1 MGKLSS
7 MCRHDNSLWRD
18 TVVNFRRI
26 LSIFFRKG
34 PGELGPIPG
43 IGFSVKVFAKNV
55 GKR

>member
-1 MGKLSS
+1 MAGYCCQISEKIVSFLG
-7 MCRHDNSLWRD
+7 
-18 TVVNFRRI
+18 
-26 LSIFFRKG
+26 KG